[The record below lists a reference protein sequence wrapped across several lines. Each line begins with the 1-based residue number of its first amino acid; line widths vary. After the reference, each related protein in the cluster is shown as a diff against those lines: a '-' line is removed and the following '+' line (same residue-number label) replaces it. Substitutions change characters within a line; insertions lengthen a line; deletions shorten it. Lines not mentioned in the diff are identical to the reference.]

1 MNKIK
6 LLKENFKDNR
16 GKIIDVFVNSPKE
29 HCLIVTFTKGAV
41 RGNHYHK
48 KSTQFSF
55 VLNGKLDF
63 YFAKIDICNL
73 QVGQVVDTY
82 NFDNEED
89 LHGFNNALNKVST
102 IPHSNSIKEAWLK
115 TEVAIKSYHVVERN
129 SNKFNDEK
137 VMKKMAKYE

>member
-48 KSTQFSF
+48 KSTQFS
-55 VLNGKLDF
+55 KISRDF
-63 YFAKIDICNL
+63 SKKSSEFCKIY
-73 QVGQVVDTY
+73 QV
-82 NFDNEED
+82 F
-89 LHGFNNALNKVST
+89 
-102 IPHSNSIKEAWLK
+102 P
-115 TEVAIKSYHVVERN
+115 
-129 SNKFNDEK
+129 
-137 VMKKMAKYE
+137 